1 MNKSKKDL
9 IAKIESALNTVD
21 FGSIE
26 IIVQGSK
33 VTQISVRKIEKT
45 SLDISDI
52 DQNIEQK
59 NKTFTIQAHFRRTD

>member
-9 IAKIESALNTVD
+9 IDKIESALNTVD

-52 DQNIEQK
+52 DQNDQK
-59 NKTFTIQAHFRRTD
+59 NKTFTIQARFSRTD